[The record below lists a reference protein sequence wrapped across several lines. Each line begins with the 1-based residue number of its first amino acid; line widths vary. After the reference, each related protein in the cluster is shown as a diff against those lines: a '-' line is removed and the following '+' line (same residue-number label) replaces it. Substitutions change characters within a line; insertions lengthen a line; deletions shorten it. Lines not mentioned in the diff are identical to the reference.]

1 MGAVN
6 LDINSKGFKMGQ
18 TLEEEREVQ
27 AAFSTM
33 VGSATIAAHVPLLT
47 VAGSELLP
55 RDEPDCSHPPDVLER
70 RGCVLG
76 AGTAAHQPAPRYA
89 R

>member
-55 RDEPDCSHPPDVLER
+55 RDEPDCSHPPDVLE
-70 RGCVLG
+70 
-76 AGTAAHQPAPRYA
+76 
-89 R
+89 